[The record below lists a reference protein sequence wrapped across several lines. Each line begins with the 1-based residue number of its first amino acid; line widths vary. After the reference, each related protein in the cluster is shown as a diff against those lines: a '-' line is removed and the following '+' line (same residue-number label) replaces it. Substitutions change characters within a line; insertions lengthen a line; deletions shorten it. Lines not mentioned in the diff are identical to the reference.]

1 LQFASPEFRKDQDV
15 VLVAVCN
22 RGLALKYA
30 SPELREDKIF
40 LIKCYRINK
49 DTINYNNFIKQFDKL
64 EKREYND
71 TFIEE
76 NVEILHFLENK
87 QQLYEYLLQNKKY
100 DIIYQNEEIS
110 EYIKD
115 NYNILIQSLNDLN
128 IEKEYDND
136 KLKEKFRSDNQK
148 YNVMF
153 I

>member
-1 LQFASPEFRKDQDV
+1 MSKEDQ
-15 VLVAVCN
+15 
-22 RGLALKYA
+22 
-30 SPELREDKIF
+30 
-40 LIKCYRINK
+40 
-49 DTINYNNFIKQFDKL
+49 NYNNFIEQFDKL

-136 KLKEKFRSDNQK
+136 ELKDKFISDNQK